1 MPAPMAAAS
10 LEAIRVMEE
19 EPQRVRQLRERSQY
33 FLARAR
39 ERGLDTGL
47 SCGYSVVPLL
57 CGSSIKAVRLS
68 NLLLDRGI
76 NVQPI
81 VYPAVEEKL
90 ARLRFFISCAH
101 TEAQIDTTLAAIS
114 DVLKQL

>member
-1 MPAPMAAAS
+1 
-10 LEAIRVMEE
+10 
-19 EPQRVRQLRERSQY
+19 
-33 FLARAR
+33 
-39 ERGLDTGL
+39 
-47 SCGYSVVPLL
+47 
-57 CGSSIKAVRLS
+57 
-68 NLLLDRGI
+68 
-76 NVQPI
+76 